1 MSSKY
6 EEVKKFAEQSL
17 GEMPEVI
24 ELLFGIDEDSAME
37 QFQQNNALYLGRSS
51 LPLKTRILI
60 AISVALANGPRES
73 AMIHFKLA
81 KRFGVDP
88 LEILDAIRIT
98 KMALMS
104 STLDSVY
111 EMVDAYGELPKEQ
124 VESAEVVSILDDLQ
138 KKSGMIPDR
147 VKASSKFSI
156 KLMKEHLREKKV
168 MLTPLKLQNKD
179 VYAIALGV
187 SASIRDREC
196 QRVYLKQFIRN
207 GGNREEAEDVL
218 TTVRFLSGN
227 RAFVNGIKILDELRN
242 ERTGEYVSTK

>member
-111 EMVDAYGELPKEQ
+111 EMIDAYGELPKEQ
-124 VESAEVVSILDDLQ
+124 VESSEVVSILDDLQ

-156 KLMKEHLREKKV
+156 NFMKEHLREKKV